1 MALGT
6 VEDDVNLPLIPRA
19 GTGGGL
25 ANDDVDEGMASV
37 GTTDDDD
44 ANIDEEEEEVVE
56 VAGEEDADDGVEP
69 DSASRR

>member
-44 ANIDEEEEEVVE
+44 ANVDEVVE